1 MAVLGLPRLAARDA
15 VGLGDIKLVGVLG
28 LSAGMAGIIV
38 VLAVAVAA
46 ATPVVLWVGRGSRR
60 CRQLPF
66 APFLATGVVGSMA
79 VRFAAGGG

>member
-60 CRQLPF
+60 CRQLPL